1 MGFAFIMDSNGNSL
15 DIHCCNKYSPSHS
28 AKVSQKP
35 VGSGIAISDMRNID
49 NIKISLECIISNT
62 PSIYATDDEIKVK
75 PKSGFFNAVNQLIN
89 GNTTS
94 NSTIEVKENEENDY
108 ITEARK
114 YLEELNKS
122 KEVFSLFLSDREEIK
137 DLVLTKYDYDETEET
152 GNTFQFKLELTQLVF
167 AKSKTTKM
175 PKGKEKP
182 KLEKKKDVGKSEVKK
197 PPEEKK
203 SKVIKIY
210 ETGKEAGGK
219 AINAIK
225 GIL

>member
-15 DIHCCNKYSPSHS
+15 DIHCCSKYSPSHT

-94 NSTIEVKENEENDY
+94 NSTIEVKENDENDY

-152 GNTFQFKLELTQLVF
+152 GNTFQFKLEMTQLVF

-175 PKGKEKP
+175 PKAKEKP
-182 KLEKKKDVGKSEVKK
+182 KVEMKKDTGKSEVKK

-210 ETGKEAGGK
+210 ETGKDAGAK
-219 AINAIK
+219 AIDFIK
-225 GIL
+225 GAL